1 MKKVFVLLA
10 MITLV
15 ACSSNSNRVVSSSSI
30 EDISSSSIE
39 ETSMT
44 TSESSEN
51 EDSTSSADEGTSS
64 NTTTSTSENTS
75 SSSQSEN
82 SSSSSSASSSSSSS
96 TSQATDEN
104 TLTFN
109 FYNNNSLPGC
119 DTSKLNERLAAF
131 MNQVA
136 TFSFVS
142 SITNSSCQVIANA
155 PTNGDTVLVVG
166 SGSSGGQLQFT
177 FANTIKSVSI
187 TAWSYHKPYTD
198 YQTGNPVA
206 NVDAGASCYV
216 NVDTNLID
224 LAPVG
229 GEPVEKTETF
239 EINGKTLKLYN
250 KDQKNRAFIK
260 SMTFTY

>member
-1 MKKVFVLLA
+1 
-10 MITLV
+10 
-15 ACSSNSNRVVSSSSI
+15 
-30 EDISSSSIE
+30 
-39 ETSMT
+39 
-44 TSESSEN
+44 
-51 EDSTSSADEGTSS
+51 
-64 NTTTSTSENTS
+64 
-75 SSSQSEN
+75 
-82 SSSSSSASSSSSSS
+82 
-96 TSQATDEN
+96 
-104 TLTFN
+104 
-109 FYNNNSLPGC
+109 
-119 DTSKLNERLAAF
+119 

-198 YQTGNPVA
+198 YQTGNPVD

-216 NVDTNLID
+216 NVDTNIID

>member
-1 MKKVFVLLA
+1 MKMKKVFVLLA

-15 ACSSNSNRVVSSSSI
+15 ACSSNSNRAVSSSSI

-39 ETSMT
+39 ETSVT

-51 EDSTSSADEGTSS
+51 EDSISSADESTSS
-64 NTTTSTSENTS
+64 TATSSSESAS
-75 SSSQSEN
+75 SSSQNE
-82 SSSSSSASSSSSSS
+82 SSSSSASSSSSSS
-96 TSQATDEN
+96 QTTDEN

-119 DTSKLNERLAAF
+119 DTSKLNERLATF

-155 PTNGDTVLVVG
+155 PTNGDTILVVG

-229 GEPVEKTETF
+229 GEPVERTETF

-250 KDQKNRAFIK
+250 KNQKNRAFIK